1 MEIGRRNRIAPA
13 ARIFPPRDNY
23 TNRMKAEILSIG
35 SEITSGQNLDTNAQW
50 LSRRL
55 AELGIPVGF
64 HTTVADDLADNLAVV
79 RAALD
84 RADLV
89 IATGGLGPTQDDLT
103 REAIAAVAG
112 VELVEDAASLDH
124 IRGLFAKRN
133 REMPD
138 RNRVQ
143 ALFPKGAEV
152 LFNSCGTA
160 PGIWMRFGAK
170 AIAAM
175 PGVPNEMFAMFEE
188 QVKPRLVA
196 AGFGGGSVFLQRKIN
211 TFGAGESAIE
221 EKLLDLTRRGH
232 VPEVGITVS
241 DAVIS
246 LRILARGPTLA
257 QVQQQVEPIERT
269 IRERLGGFVF
279 GVEDEELHDVVLRLL
294 AARGQSIATAESLT
308 AGLVAHRLGTVPG
321 ASKHLLGGVVAYTN
335 DVKVRELGVP
345 SEKIAKYSA
354 VSTHVA
360 KAMAEGVRAKFG
372 ADWGVATTGYA
383 GPAGGDDGTP
393 AGTVFV
399 AVASAHRTRVQ
410 PYSWGGTRTEIQS
423 RTAKLAL
430 NLLRLEL
437 EQSATVPPSVS

>member
-1 MEIGRRNRIAPA
+1 
-13 ARIFPPRDNY
+13 
-23 TNRMKAEILSIG
+23 MKAEILSIG
-35 SEITSGQNLDTNAQW
+35 SEITSGQNLDTNSQW

-64 HTTVADDLADNLAVV
+64 HTTVADDLADNLDVV
-79 RAALD
+79 RTALA

-103 REAIAAVAG
+103 REVLAAVAG
-112 VELVEDAASLDH
+112 VGLVEDPDSLEY

-143 ALFPKGAEV
+143 AMFPEGAEI

-170 AIAAM
+170 AVAAM
-175 PGVPNEMFAMFEE
+175 PGVPSEMFAMFES
-188 QVKPRLVA
+188 QVKPRLIA
-196 AGFGGGSVFLQRKIN
+196 AGFGGGSVFVQRKIN

-221 EKLLDLTRRGH
+221 EKLLDITRRGH

-246 LRILARGPTLA
+246 LRILAHGPTLA
-257 QVQQQVEPIERT
+257 KVQEQIDPVERT
-269 IRERLGGFVF
+269 IRERLGNYVF
-279 GVEDEELHDVVLRLL
+279 GVEDEELQDVVLRLL
-294 AARGQSIATAESLT
+294 AARGQTVATAESIT
-308 AGLVAHRLGTVPG
+308 AGLVAHRIGTVPG

-335 DVKVRELGVP
+335 EVKIRELGV
-345 SEKIAKYSA
+345 SAESIARHTA
-354 VSTHVA
+354 VSADVA
-360 KAMAEGVRAKFG
+360 QAMAEGVRAKFG
-372 ADWGVATTGYA
+372 ADWGIATTGYA
-383 GPAGGDDGTP
+383 GPTGGDAGTP

-399 AVASAHRTRVQ
+399 AVASRDRTRVQ

>member
-1 MEIGRRNRIAPA
+1 
-13 ARIFPPRDNY
+13 
-23 TNRMKAEILSIG
+23 MKAEIISIG

-55 AELGIPVGF
+55 AELGVPVGF
-64 HTTVADDLADNLAVV
+64 HTTVADDLADNIAVV
-79 RAALD
+79 RTALD

-103 REAIAAVAG
+103 RDVLATVAG
-112 VELVEDAASLDH
+112 VELVEDAASLEH
-124 IRGLFAKRN
+124 IRGLFANRN
-133 REMPD
+133 REMPE

-143 ALFPKGAEV
+143 AQFPEGAEI

-160 PGIWMRFGAK
+160 PGIWMRLGTK
-170 AIAAM
+170 AVAAM
-175 PGVPNEMFAMFEE
+175 PGVPNEMFAMFES
-188 QVKPRLVA
+188 QVKPRLVE
-196 AGFGGGSVFLQRKIN
+196 AGFGGGNVFVQRKIN

-241 DAVIS
+241 DAIIS

-257 QVQQQVEPIERT
+257 KVQDQIEPIERT
-269 IRERLGGFVF
+269 IRERLGDYVF
-279 GVEDEELHDVVLRLL
+279 GVEDEDLHDVAMRLL
-294 AARGQSIATAESLT
+294 KARGQTVATAESVT

-321 ASKHLLGGVVAYTN
+321 ASRHLLGGVVAYTS
-335 DVKVRELGVP
+335 DVKIRELGVP
-345 SEKIAKYSA
+345 TEKIAKYSA

-383 GPAGGDDGTP
+383 GPDGGDDGTP
-393 AGTVFV
+393 AGTVYV
-399 AVASAHRTRVQ
+399 AVAAADRTRVQ
-410 PYSWGGTRTEIQS
+410 PYTWGGTRTEIQS

-437 EQSATVPPSVS
+437 AKADDR